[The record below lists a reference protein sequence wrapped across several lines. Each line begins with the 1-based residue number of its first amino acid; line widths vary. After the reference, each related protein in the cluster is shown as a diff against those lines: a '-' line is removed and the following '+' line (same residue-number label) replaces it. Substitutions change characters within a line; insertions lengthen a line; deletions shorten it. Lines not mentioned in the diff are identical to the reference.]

1 MTWNLASFVLCGVI
15 AITVPGLTQAQNA
28 SISIGATVR
37 ARPLTLLAAARTSAP
52 DELAVRLDGCG
63 RGAIAVDARTAT
75 ATKRTS
81 RIVLDA
87 NTDCAARTVTL
98 HLPIGTRDALDYVI
112 TLQQSE
118 ALISPA
124 FAQFVVPA
132 AVAGSRA
139 TVAF

>member
-1 MTWNLASFVLCGVI
+1 MTWNRASFVLCGVI

-28 SISIGATVR
+28 SISVGATVR

-81 RIVLDA
+81 RNVLDA
-87 NTDCAARTVTL
+87 STDCAARTVTL
-98 HLPIGTRDALDYVI
+98 HLPTGAREYVV
-112 TLQQSE
+112 TLEQSD

-124 FAQFVVPA
+124 FAQFVVLA

-139 TVAF
+139 TVAY

>member
-1 MTWNLASFVLCGVI
+1 MTWNRASFVLCGVI
-15 AITVPGLTQAQNA
+15 AITVPGMTQAQNA
-28 SISIGATVR
+28 SISVGATVR

-52 DELAVRLDGCG
+52 DELAVRLYGCG

-87 NTDCAARTVTL
+87 STDCAARTVTL
-98 HLPIGTRDALDYVI
+98 YLPSGAREYVV
-112 TLQQSE
+112 TLEQSD

-132 AVAGSRA
+132 AVAVSRA